1 MDALWRTQHS
11 VGAASRAF
19 ILRSNLASDRYTEHE
34 NKKPWHPDV
43 LWLWCA
49 FSQAPPPQGVWI

>member
-1 MDALWRTQHS
+1 MDALWRTQCS

-34 NKKPWHPDV
+34 NKKPWHLDV
-43 LWLWCA
+43 LWCA
-49 FSQAPPPQGVWI
+49 FAQAPPPGGVWI